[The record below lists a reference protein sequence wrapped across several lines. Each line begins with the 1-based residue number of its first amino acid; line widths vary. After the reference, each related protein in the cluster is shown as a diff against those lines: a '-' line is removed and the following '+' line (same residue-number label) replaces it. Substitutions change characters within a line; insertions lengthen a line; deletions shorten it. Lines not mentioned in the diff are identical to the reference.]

1 MYCIKCGVE
10 LGDSEKSCPLCGT
23 PVFHP
28 DIKREEGERLYPE
41 YIQTDKKYNR
51 RAMLIILTAVFALTA
66 MIPTLLDIRLCGGI
80 SWSGYVI
87 GGLGIFYVSLVLP
100 YWFKRPNPVIFIPST
115 FAAVELFLLY
125 TSLHTGGGWF
135 LSFGFPV
142 TGILGIIITTVAAM
156 VKYIKKGHF
165 FIFGGMIIALGG
177 YIVLIELFIHV
188 TFGVR
193 FIFWS
198 LYPLICLVTVGALLI
213 VIGSCRPMREALGRK
228 FFI

>member
-80 SWSGYVI
+80 NWAGFGKRGV
-87 GGLGIFYVSLVLP
+87 GGFYVRPGLPVL
-100 YWFKRPNPVIFIPST
+100 F
-115 FAAVELFLLY
+115 
-125 TSLHTGGGWF
+125 
-135 LSFGFPV
+135 
-142 TGILGIIITTVAAM
+142 
-156 VKYIKKGHF
+156 
-165 FIFGGMIIALGG
+165 
-177 YIVLIELFIHV
+177 
-188 TFGVR
+188 
-193 FIFWS
+193 
-198 LYPLICLVTVGALLI
+198 
-213 VIGSCRPMREALGRK
+213 
-228 FFI
+228 